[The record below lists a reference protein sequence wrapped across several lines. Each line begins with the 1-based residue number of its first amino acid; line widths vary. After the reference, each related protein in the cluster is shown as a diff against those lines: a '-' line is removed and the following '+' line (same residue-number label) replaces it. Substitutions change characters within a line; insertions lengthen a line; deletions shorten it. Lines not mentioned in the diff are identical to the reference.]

1 VTASCGVCG
10 RQVET
15 SESGQAMPCVAECL
29 NRHRTLDGFLRYA
42 VDSCVNPRQEQSGAS
57 ILRRMA
63 GVYSELAIVAR
74 ARGEE
79 ALAQSHE
86 RAVKLFEEQAREVE
100 AGQ

>member
-1 VTASCGVCG
+1 VCG

-15 SESGQAMPCVAECL
+15 SESGQAMPCVPECL
-29 NRHRTLDGFLRYA
+29 KGNRPLDAFLAYA
-42 VDSCVNPRQEQSGAS
+42 VDSCVNPRQEEGGAS
-57 ILRRMA
+57 LLRRMA
-63 GVYSELAIVAR
+63 GVYNELAIVAR

-100 AGQ
+100 GQ